1 MRMQNRRQKIQ
12 KPRRE
17 KSCGTHLHCFKQNH
31 LISILLLLLLLVFFF
46 FSLLFSPTHTNSHT
60 QHSYALLFAFHSLSV
75 FSLFITLSFESLS
88 VPFFNGLALY
98 NQSRSE
104 TQLLRYYLHSPL
116 FLLLLLLCHLLC
128 LHATIA
134 CAPPH
139 LNQALHFSPTTMARA
154 RFPPFL
160 FLVQFLLLSL
170 IVAALPLALA
180 NTDPSDVQA
189 LEVMYNA
196 LNSPTQLTG
205 WKIGGGDPCGESW
218 KGITCEDS
226 AVVSIELSGLG
237 LDGTLG
243 YLLSDLMS
251 LRKLDL
257 SDNKIHDTIPYQLPP
272 NLTSLNFAKNNLSG
286 NLPYSISAMASLNYL
301 NLSNNALSQ
310 SIGDIFA
317 SLSDLGTL
325 DLSFNNFSGD
335 LPPSFGSLS
344 NLSSL
349 FLQKNQLTGSLRVL
363 VGLPLDT
370 LNVANNNFS
379 GWIPHELSSIH
390 NFIYDGNSFDNGP
403 APLPPASA
411 SPPPNGSRN
420 SHHHSGSGSHNK
432 TQGFENENSD
442 GHKGLT
448 AGAVVGIIL
457 GSALVAVIVLLALV
471 FCIRKKKGKKKS
483 TRTLSGSLPRGITNV
498 TPQMQEQRIKSA
510 AIIADLKPHPAEN
523 VMVERVP
530 VKSGS
535 VKQMKSPITSTS
547 YTVASLQSAT
557 NSFSQEFI
565 IGEGS
570 LGRVYKADFPNGKTM
585 AIKKIDNSALS
596 LQEEDNFLEAV
607 SNMSRLRHPNI
618 VTLAG
623 YCAEHGQRLL
633 VYEYIGNGNLH
644 DMLHFAEDSSKA
656 LSWNAR
662 VRIALGTARALEY
675 LHEVCLPSVVH
686 RNFKSANI
694 LLDEELNPHLSDC
707 GLAALTPNTERQ
719 VSTQM
724 VGSFG
729 YSAPEFALSGV
740 YTVKSDVYS
749 FGVVMLELLTG
760 RKPLDSSRVRS
771 EQSLVRWATPQLHDI
786 DALAKMVDPTLNGMY
801 PAKSLSRFADI
812 IALCVQPE
820 PEFRPPMSE
829 VVQALVRLVQRA
841 SVVKRRPSDESGFG
855 HKTPDH
861 EAIDMSF

>member
-1 MRMQNRRQKIQ
+1 
-12 KPRRE
+12 
-17 KSCGTHLHCFKQNH
+17 
-31 LISILLLLLLLVFFF
+31 
-46 FSLLFSPTHTNSHT
+46 
-60 QHSYALLFAFHSLSV
+60 
-75 FSLFITLSFESLS
+75 
-88 VPFFNGLALY
+88 
-98 NQSRSE
+98 
-104 TQLLRYYLHSPL
+104 
-116 FLLLLLLCHLLC
+116 
-128 LHATIA
+128 
-134 CAPPH
+134 
-139 LNQALHFSPTTMARA
+139 MARA
-154 RFPPFL
+154 RFPL
-160 FLVQFLLLSL
+160 SILLSL
-170 IVAALPLALA
+170 VFVALPLSLA

-218 KGITCEDS
+218 KGVTCEGS
-226 AVVSIELSGLG
+226 AVVSI
-237 LDGTLG
+237 
-243 YLLSDLMS
+243 
-251 LRKLDL
+251 DL

-272 NLTSLNFAKNNLSG
+272 NLTSLNFARNNLSG
-286 NLPYSISAMASLNYL
+286 NLPYSISAMVSLNYL
-301 NLSNNALSQ
+301 NLSNNALSMTV
-310 SIGDIFA
+310 GDIFA
-317 SLSDLGTL
+317 SLQDLGTL

-335 LPPSFGSLS
+335 LPPSFVALA

-349 FLQKNQLTGSLRVL
+349 FLQKNQLTGSLGVL

-379 GWIPHELSSIH
+379 GWIPHELSSIR
-390 NFIYDGNSFDNGP
+390 NFIYDGNSFENSP
-403 APLPPASA
+403 APLPPAFT
-411 SPPPNGSRN
+411 SPPPNGPHGR
-420 SHHHSGSGSHNK
+420 HHSGSGSHNK
-432 TQGFENENSD
+432 TQVSDNEKSD

-448 AGAVVGIIL
+448 VGAVVGIVL
-457 GSALVAVIVLLALV
+457 GSVLVAAIVLLALV
-471 FCIRKKKGKKKS
+471 F
-483 TRTLSGSLPRGITNV
+483 L
-498 TPQMQEQRIKSA
+498 TPQMQEQRVKSA
-510 AIIADLKPHPAEN
+510 AVVTDLKPRPAEN
-523 VMVERVP
+523 VTVERVA

-570 LGRVYKADFPNGKTM
+570 LGRVYKADFPNGKVM

-607 SNMSRLRHPNI
+607 SNMSRLRHPSI

-633 VYEYIGNGNLH
+633 VYEYIANGNLH

-675 LHEVCLPSVVH
+675 LHEVCLPSIVH

-760 RKPLDSSRVRS
+760 RKPLDSLRVRS

-841 SVVKRRPSDESGFG
+841 SVVKRRPSEESGFG

-861 EAIDMSF
+861 EAMDMPF

>member
-1 MRMQNRRQKIQ
+1 M
-12 KPRRE
+12 
-17 KSCGTHLHCFKQNH
+17 
-31 LISILLLLLLLVFFF
+31 
-46 FSLLFSPTHTNSHT
+46 
-60 QHSYALLFAFHSLSV
+60 
-75 FSLFITLSFESLS
+75 
-88 VPFFNGLALY
+88 
-98 NQSRSE
+98 
-104 TQLLRYYLHSPL
+104 
-116 FLLLLLLCHLLC
+116 
-128 LHATIA
+128 
-134 CAPPH
+134 
-139 LNQALHFSPTTMARA
+139 TMAKTYLI
-154 RFPPFL
+154 FPLMLPVFL
-160 FLVQFLLLSL
+160 SIAL
-170 IVAALPLALA
+170 IFAALPLALA

-189 LEVMYNA
+189 LQVLYNA
-196 LNSPTQLTG
+196 LHSPSQLTG
-205 WKIGGGDPCGESW
+205 WKIGGGDPCGEFW
-218 KGITCEDS
+218 KGITCEGS
-226 AVVSIELSGLG
+226 AVVSIELAGLG
-237 LDGTLG
+237 LNGTLG

-251 LRKLDL
+251 LRQLDL
-257 SDNKIHDTIPYQLPP
+257 SDNNIHDTIPYQLPP
-272 NLTSLNFAKNNLSG
+272 NLTSLNLASNNLSG
-286 NLPYSISAMASLNYL
+286 NFPYSVSAMVSLNYL
-301 NLSNNALSQ
+301 NVSRNSLSMSV
-310 SIGDIFA
+310 GDIFA
-317 SLSDLGTL
+317 NLADLGTL

-335 LPPSFGSLS
+335 LPNSFGSLS

-349 FLQKNQLTGSLRVL
+349 FLQNNQLTGSLSAL
-363 VGLPLDT
+363 VGLPLNT

-379 GWIPHELSSIH
+379 GWIPNELSSIH

-403 APLPPASA
+403 ARA
-411 SPPPNGSRN
+411 PPPDTPPPPSRPHN
-420 SHHHSGSGSHNK
+420 RSHHHSKSGSHDKAQGSDSKSSDAK
-432 TQGFENENSD
+432 T
-442 GHKGLT
+442 GLT
-448 AGAVVGIIL
+448 VWAIIGIIL
-457 GSALVAVIVLLALV
+457 GSLFMAAIILLALV
-471 FCIRKKKGKKKS
+471 FYVRKQKRKADGARASS
-483 TRTLSGSLPRGITNV
+483 TNLPVAPNNV
-498 TPQMQEQRIKSA
+498 TPQMQEQRVKSTA
-510 AIIADLKPHPAEN
+510 VIADLKPPPVEK

-530 VKSGS
+530 AKNGS
-535 VKQMKSPITSTS
+535 VKQMKSPITATS

-570 LGRVYKADFPNGKTM
+570 LGRVYKAESPNGKIM
-585 AIKKIDNSALS
+585 AIKKIDNAALS
-596 LQEEDNFLEAV
+596 LQEEDNFVEAV

-618 VTLAG
+618 VMLAG

-729 YSAPEFALSGV
+729 YSAPEFALSGI

-786 DALAKMVDPTLNGMY
+786 DALAKMVDPALNGMY

-861 EAIDMSF
+861 EAMDMSF